1 LNDLVVLAITMMT
14 VGQIIL
20 SVSLLVV
27 RAFKSATY
35 FPLAVFLIAN
45 GVIALGPAVS
55 SLLPNWY
62 TTYIAFVFPALFMLS
77 PSLWLYVEGLTSD
90 KPWRLQAKHARQYAL
105 LGFGMVITLLI
116 LSLPEEMRHAIFIEG
131 ADVENGL
138 AIAVMVSVFLA
149 ILLWLGQCIHTVFRV
164 IYRLIG
170 YRKQLKDLFAN
181 NEQRELNWLN
191 WLLLLAITA
200 WLVSFISIFSSSI
213 LENSFF
219 SQRVEAVLSLILVWC
234 LAYFGLQQKPG
245 LIGHSIEAEPIEA
258 EKSITS
264 ITNNKIST
272 ESDSNKK
279 YQRSALSK
287 EQAERIAEK
296 INVAMAQ
303 DKHYLD
309 SSLSLQKL
317 ASRVAISPNYISQT
331 LNETLKM
338 NFFDFVNKW
347 RIEAAKPKIIANQDT
362 VLTIAL
368 DVGFNA
374 RSSFYKAFKQE
385 TGVTP
390 SEFRTQQ

>member
-14 VGQIIL
+14 VGQVTL
-20 SVSLLVV
+20 SVTLLLV
-27 RAFKSATY
+27 RTFKSATY
-35 FPLAVFLIAN
+35 FPLAVFLFAN
-45 GVIALGPAVS
+45 GVIALEPAVS

-62 TTYIAFVFPALFMLS
+62 TIYIAFVFPALFMLS

-90 KPWRLQAKHARQYAL
+90 KPWRLQAKHTRQYAL
-105 LGFGMVITLLI
+105 LGFGMIITLLI

-131 ADVENGL
+131 ADVDNGL
-138 AIAVMVSVFLA
+138 AIVVMVSVFLA
-149 ILLWLGQCIHTVFRV
+149 ILLWSAQCIYTVFRV

-170 YRKQLKDLFAN
+170 YRERLKDLFAN

-191 WLLLLAITA
+191 WILLLAISA
-200 WLVSFISIFSSSI
+200 WLVFIISIFSSSM
-213 LENSFF
+213 LENAFF
-219 SQRVEAVLSLILVWC
+219 SQRVEAILLLVLVWC
-234 LAYFGLQQKPG
+234 LAHFGLQQKPG
-245 LIGHSIEAEPIEA
+245 LIENSIEAQPIEA
-258 EKSITS
+258 QKSS
-264 ITNNKIST
+264 NNRRST
-272 ESDSNKK
+272 ESDSNEK

-296 INVAMAQ
+296 INVAMTQ

-309 SSLSLQKL
+309 SSLSLHKL

-347 RIEAAKPKIIANQDT
+347 RIEAAKPKILANQDT
-362 VLTIAL
+362 VLNIAL

-390 SEFRTQQ
+390 SEFRTKQ